1 MLHQFEASFNY
12 PTAKTLCNGQSSRK
26 VAVTVLEWKIIE
38 LYNFN
43 KLGALLH
50 SVTSCQ

>member
-1 MLHQFEASFNY
+1 MLHLFEASFNY

-26 VAVTVLEWKIIE
+26 VAVTVLERKIE

-50 SVTSCQ
+50 SVTSYQ